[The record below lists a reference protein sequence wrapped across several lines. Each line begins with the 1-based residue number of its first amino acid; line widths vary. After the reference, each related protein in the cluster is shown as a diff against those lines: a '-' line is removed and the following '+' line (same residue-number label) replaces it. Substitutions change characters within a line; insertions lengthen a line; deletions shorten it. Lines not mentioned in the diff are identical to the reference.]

1 MGRSWNERAQY
12 GNMIKHILL
21 KQLFLFDKEKVGQ
34 KKIRIS
40 QNIGY
45 LIQVQ
50 SGLIKDHEASKL
62 EIRLEELEKRVN
74 IK

>member
-21 KQLFLFDKEKVGQ
+21 KQLCLFDKEKDGI

-50 SGLIKDHEASKL
+50 SGLIKDHETSKL
-62 EIRLEELEKRVN
+62 ETRLEELEKRVN